1 MLQDILGCHAK
12 KCDKVAM
19 LGCGKQLACVE
30 CPNAAC
36 RNLMTSFMLG
46 NLYPPIAVSAT
57 LMPGLMVGSSTIG
70 TIHNPLPSRHPWRAG
85 GAVEDMTT
93 SLAWKTST
101 PFCPGKNT
109 VMYPLFANVDT
120 LISVFW
126 LIPGTTIASLAPL
139 ESARV
144 DRNVVLVAQSFVP
157 PAVTTTLSE
166 GLVSCNPC
174 REFTNI
180 LDAPESNIP
189 CVIACSIVLALSCF
203 TVLSAFLR
211 LSCLAQ
217 CSVDL
222 DVGLGLASTTERD
235 SSSWG
240 GGSSPTVAR

>member
-1 MLQDILGCHAK
+1 
-12 KCDKVAM
+12 
-19 LGCGKQLACVE
+19 
-30 CPNAAC
+30 
-36 RNLMTSFMLG
+36 
-46 NLYPPIAVSAT
+46 
-57 LMPGLMVGSSTIG
+57 MVGSSTIG

-144 DRNVVLVAQSFVP
+144 DRNAVAQSFMP
-157 PAVTTTLSE
+157 PAVMTTLSE
-166 GLVSCNPC
+166 GPVSCNPRC
-174 REFTNI
+174 EFTNV
-180 LDAPESNIP
+180 LDALVSNIA
-189 CVIACSIVLALSCF
+189 CVIACSIALASSCF

-217 CSVDL
+217 RSADL

-240 GGSSPTVAR
+240 GGSSSVVAR